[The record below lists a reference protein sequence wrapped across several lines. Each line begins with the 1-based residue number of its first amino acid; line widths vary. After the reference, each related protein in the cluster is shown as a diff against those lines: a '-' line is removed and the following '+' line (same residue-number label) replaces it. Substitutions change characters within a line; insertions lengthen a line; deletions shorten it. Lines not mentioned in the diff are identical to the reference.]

1 MHTDHRPESTGVG
14 SLTDGGD
21 RPTVV
26 SAFDELAMLTTT
38 VTRSAG
44 DDGAIVVHL
53 DTTFEP
59 DGSDGGPGLR
69 VRINDDPVYEVV
81 PHHAG
86 DTSAVVAAP
95 GSLPAAAGG
104 ADAIATVEL
113 SGGAVVADV
122 TDIDGIAGLLGT
134 ELTTLRL
141 VLHRDG
147 VWLCTGGRTGAS
159 EYRRVWTP
167 PHLCTG
173 DDDS

>member
-1 MHTDHRPESTGVG
+1 MHTDQRTEATGLG
-14 SLTDGGD
+14 NLTDGGD
-21 RPTVV
+21 RP
-26 SAFDELAMLTTT
+26 SAFGELAMLTTT
-38 VTRSAG
+38 VSRSAG
-44 DDGAIVVHL
+44 NDGAIVVLL

-69 VRINDDPVYEVV
+69 VRINDDLAYEGVR
-81 PHHAG
+81 HHAG

-95 GSLPAAAGG
+95 GSLPAADG

-113 SGGAVVADV
+113 SGGAVVTDV
-122 TDIDGIAGLLGT
+122 TDTGGIAGLLGT

-147 VWLCTGGRTGAS
+147 VWLCTGGPTGAS

-167 PHLCTG
+167 PHHCTG